1 MSLNKFVLKFLPATA
16 VAIPIVTG
24 AIFSSADA
32 VQRWVR
38 LISDSDTAI
47 YIDAA
52 SIENRGRSRF
62 YWQQVVFDRPQPLR
76 LYSFGPASRVVS
88 AYGYMIYNSVDCR
101 TKITRYRRII
111 ALDKNNRVIVE
122 INQDNYG
129 RLENLRR
136 TRSSSR
142 HAADYACARRG
153 RR

>member
-1 MSLNKFVLKFLPATA
+1 MSLSKAVVKLLPATA
-16 VAIPIVTG
+16 VLIPIVTG

-52 SIENRGRSRF
+52 SIQNRGRSRF
-62 YWQQVVFDRPQPLR
+62 YWQQVVFERAQPLR
-76 LYSFGPASRVVS
+76 LYSLGPASRVVPV
-88 AYGYMIYNSVDCR
+88 YGYMIYSSVDCR
-101 TKITRYRRII
+101 TKITRYRRLI
-111 ALDKNNRVIVE
+111 ALDRNNRVIVE

-136 TRSSSR
+136 SRSDAR
-142 HAADYACARRG
+142 HAANYACARPG